1 MIWPAPPDVK
11 YAGMS
16 DPNRL
21 VLVGRVAGAFGVK
34 GEVRVRAYTAEPL
47 ALLDYRDLLKASG
60 EPGLT
65 LLSGRAVKDGVIV
78 RAREVATKEDADA
91 LRGLDLYAPRSAL
104 PPAAEDEFYLTDLI
118 GLEARAPDGVV
129 IGRIKAV
136 HDFGAGDVLEVA
148 PEAGGPTWL
157 AAFTVATVPDIH
169 IDQGFLVL
177 VRPAEVE

>member
-1 MIWPAPPDVK
+1 
-11 YAGMS
+11 MS

-34 GEVRVRAYTAEPL
+34 GEARIRAYTAEPL
-47 ALLDYRDLLKASG
+47 ALLDYRNLLKASG

-78 RAREVATKEDADA
+78 RAREIVTKEDADA
-91 LRGLDLYAPRSAL
+91 LRGLDLYAQRAAL
-104 PPAAEDEFYLTDLI
+104 PPTEEGEFYLTDLI
-118 GLEARAPDGVV
+118 GLEARAPDGVR

-157 AAFTVATVPDIH
+157 VAFTEAAAPEVH